1 MRICIEIV
9 SRKLIEAQSG
19 GSGQVDLDTLVS
31 NAVNIGY
38 AAKDVQASYVTDE
51 EYRALLPQPTA
62 EEVAALAAKQSID
75 VAIGADTTLAQLKA
89 MTNAEFDAW
98 WLVNVTTA
106 AQAIVVLK
114 RLAKLVIR
122 RLL

>member
-1 MRICIEIV
+1 MY
-9 SRKLIEAQSG
+9 KLNQNSTSIRRLSDGASIPK
-19 GSGQVDLDTLVS
+19 DPANTDYTNYLKWL
-31 NAVNIGY
+31 
-38 AAKDVQASYVTDE
+38 AAGNTPEPADV
-51 EYRALLPQPTA
+51 PTA

-98 WLVNVTTA
+98 WLANVTTA
-106 AQAIVVLK
+106 ALAIQVLK